1 MFIEEWRSVMGNIFI
16 SKIVI
21 DKVRHLKNLEI
32 ELSSEEKKYLILTG
46 KNGSGKTSL
55 LNSIATFLNSITSS
69 NQLASAIEGI
79 KKCEKDLKR
88 FRVIPNKMSNET
100 TRSFE
105 DLIATY
111 KKMVE
116 TLSGGVTLSLNCSL
130 SDARQEFI
138 QGHFVV
144 AYYKADRVFKA
155 KEPEHVEKVQL
166 KDGYGINETPRND
179 FIKYLLD
186 LKMTQALADSNGKK
200 EKADSIRL
208 WFDKF
213 QDLLKRLFKD
223 DSVKLDFDEDTF
235 KFKILMNN
243 REPFDFNT
251 LSSGYAAVLDII
263 VDLILR
269 MTSHTNKVFDFSV
282 PGIVLID
289 EIETHLHLELQKEIL
304 DFLTTVFPNVQFI
317 VSTHSPFILNSLD
330 NSTIYDLE
338 KHLQVKDGL
347 TNIPY
352 SGIVEG
358 YFDSDTLSKELKDKF
373 ERYKALVEKE
383 NLTDDDIEEISSLEV
398 YLDEIPDYLALNIT
412 TEYQRLKMKLRKRES
427 VNG

>member
-1 MFIEEWRSVMGNIFI
+1 MENIFV

-21 DKVRHLKNLEI
+21 NKVRHLKNLEI
-32 ELSSEEKKYLILTG
+32 ELSTEEKKHLVLTG

-55 LNSIATFLNSITSS
+55 LNSIATYLNSITSS
-69 NQLASAIEGI
+69 NQLASAMEGLKDD
-79 KKCEKDLKR
+79 KKESD
-88 FRVIPNKMSNET
+88 FDTIET
-100 TRSFE
+100 TKEINAR
-105 DLIATY
+105 IASY
-111 KKMVE
+111 KKKVE

-130 SDARQEFI
+130 SDARQEFN
-138 QGHFVV
+138 QGRFVV

-155 KEPEHVEKVQL
+155 KEPEHVEKVKL

-186 LKMTQALADSNGKK
+186 LKMTQALAYSNGKK
-200 EKADSIRL
+200 KKADSIRL

-223 DSVKLDFDEDTF
+223 DSLKLDFDEDTF

-243 REPFDFNT
+243 REAFDFNT
-251 LSSGYAAVLDII
+251 LSSGYSAVLDVI

-304 DFLTTVFPNVQFI
+304 DFLTFVFPNVQFI

-330 NSTIYDLE
+330 NAIIFDLE
-338 KHLQVKDGL
+338 KHLLIKDGL
-347 TNIPY
+347 T
-352 SGIVEG
+352 
-358 YFDSDTLSKELKDKF
+358 
-373 ERYKALVEKE
+373 
-383 NLTDDDIEEISSLEV
+383 DIL
-398 YLDEIPDYLALNIT
+398 YA
-412 TEYQRLKMKLRKRES
+412 
-427 VNG
+427 

>member
-1 MFIEEWRSVMGNIFI
+1 MGNIFI

-88 FRVIPNKMSNET
+88 FRVTPNKMSNET

>member
-1 MFIEEWRSVMGNIFI
+1 MGNIFI

-32 ELSSEEKKYLILTG
+32 ELSTEEKKHLILTG
-46 KNGSGKTSL
+46 KNGSGKTSVL
-55 LNSIATFLNSITSS
+55 DSMATFLNTITSS
-69 NQLASAIEGI
+69 DQLASALEGL
-79 KKCEKDLKR
+79 KDDEKE
-88 FRVIPNKMSNET
+88 SNLDSIET
-100 TRSFE
+100 TKEINAR
-105 DLIATY
+105 IASY
-111 KKMVE
+111 KKKVE

-130 SDARQEFI
+130 SDARQEFN
-138 QGHFVV
+138 QGQFVV

-166 KDGYGINETPRND
+166 KDGYGINDTPRND

-186 LKMTQALADSNGKK
+186 LKMTLALAYSNGKK

-338 KHLQVKDGL
+338 KHLLVKDGL

-412 TEYQRLKMKLRKRES
+412 TEYQRLKMKLRNGES

>member
-1 MFIEEWRSVMGNIFI
+1 MGNIFI
-16 SKIVI
+16 SKIII

-32 ELSSEEKKYLILTG
+32 ELSTEEKKHLILTG

-55 LNSIATFLNSITSS
+55 LDSIATFLNSITSS
-69 NQLASAIEGI
+69 DQLVSAMKGLKDDEKSLILFKNESDVNSIKITKGLTAS
-79 KKCEKDLKR
+79 
-88 FRVIPNKMSNET
+88 
-100 TRSFE
+100 
-105 DLIATY
+105 IATY
-111 KKMVE
+111 KKMVK
-116 TLSGGVTLSLNCSL
+116 TLSGGVTLSLNCPL
-130 SDARQEFI
+130 DDVYHEFN
-138 QGHFVV
+138 QGQFVV

-155 KEPEHVEKVQL
+155 KEPEHVEKVKL
-166 KDGYGINETPRND
+166 KDGYGINDTPRND

-330 NSTIYDLE
+330 NATIYDLE
-338 KHLQVKDGL
+338 KHLLVKDGL

>member
-1 MFIEEWRSVMGNIFI
+1 MENIFV

-32 ELSSEEKKYLILTG
+32 ELSTEEKKHLVLTG

-55 LNSIATFLNSITSS
+55 LNSIATYLNSITSS
-69 NQLASAIEGI
+69 NQLASAMEGLKDD
-79 KKCEKDLKR
+79 KKESD
-88 FRVIPNKMSNET
+88 FDTIET
-100 TRSFE
+100 TKEINTR
-105 DLIATY
+105 IASY
-111 KKMVE
+111 KDVIE
-116 TLSGGVTLSLNCSL
+116 NTSGGVSLSLNCSL
-130 SDARQEFI
+130 SDARQEFN
-138 QGHFVV
+138 QGRFVV

-166 KDGYGINETPRND
+166 KDGYGINDTPRND

-186 LKMTQALADSNGKK
+186 LKMTQALAYSNGKK
-200 EKADSIRL
+200 KKADSIRL

-223 DSVKLDFDEDTF
+223 DSLKLDFDEDTF

-251 LSSGYAAVLDII
+251 LSSGYSAVLDII
-263 VDLILR
+263 VDLVLR
-269 MTSHTNKVFDFSV
+269 MTSHTNRVFDFSV

-304 DFLTTVFPNVQFI
+304 DFLTFVFPNVQFI

-330 NSTIYDLE
+330 NAIIFDLE
-338 KHLQVKDGL
+338 KHLLIKDGL
-347 TNIPY
+347 T
-352 SGIVEG
+352 
-358 YFDSDTLSKELKDKF
+358 
-373 ERYKALVEKE
+373 
-383 NLTDDDIEEISSLEV
+383 DIL
-398 YLDEIPDYLALNIT
+398 YA
-412 TEYQRLKMKLRKRES
+412 
-427 VNG
+427 

>member
-1 MFIEEWRSVMGNIFI
+1 MGNIFI

-88 FRVIPNKMSNET
+88 FRIIPNKMSNET

-105 DLIATY
+105 DLIAIY
-111 KKMVE
+111 KKIIE
-116 TLSGGVTLSLNCSL
+116 DQSGGVMLSLNCPL
-130 SDARQEFI
+130 SDVHQEFK

-166 KDGYGINETPRND
+166 KNGYGINDTPRND

>member
-1 MFIEEWRSVMGNIFI
+1 MEEKWRSVMGNIFV

-32 ELSSEEKKYLILTG
+32 ELSTEEKKHLILTG

-69 NQLASAIEGI
+69 DQLVSAMKGLKDDEKSLILFKNESDVNSIKITKGLTAS
-79 KKCEKDLKR
+79 
-88 FRVIPNKMSNET
+88 
-100 TRSFE
+100 
-105 DLIATY
+105 IATY
-111 KKMVE
+111 KKMVK
-116 TLSGGVTLSLNCSL
+116 TLSGGVTLSLNCPL
-130 SDARQEFI
+130 DDVYHEFN
-138 QGHFVV
+138 QGQFVV

-166 KDGYGINETPRND
+166 KNGYGINDTPRND

-235 KFKILMNN
+235 KFKILMND

-269 MTSHTNKVFDFSV
+269 MTSHANRVFDFSV

-330 NSTIYDLE
+330 NAIIYDLE
-338 KHLQVKDGL
+338 KRLLVK
-347 TNIPY
+347 
-352 SGIVEG
+352 EG
-358 YFDSDTLSKELKDKF
+358 VSDIL
-373 ERYKALVEKE
+373 YA
-383 NLTDDDIEEISSLEV
+383 
-398 YLDEIPDYLALNIT
+398 
-412 TEYQRLKMKLRKRES
+412 
-427 VNG
+427 

>member
-1 MFIEEWRSVMGNIFI
+1 MGNIFI